1 MLYGQLYIPQPYV
14 LLFLSMTSSH
24 EPALDEL
31 PVHWMYRAGPE
42 FHRERGSALLA
53 RRLLP

>member
-31 PVHWMYRAGPE
+31 PVHCMYRAGPE